1 MISISNLTKQF
12 GSALALD
19 NISFIIPDNAI
30 TAIVGANGAG
40 KTTLLKI
47 LVKLLAADCGEIK
60 YDNIFSIK
68 DFRNRIG
75 YLPEQRGLYADID
88 IETQL
93 LHFAVIRGLTKKEA
107 KNNVSY
113 WLKKFDMTRWSNAN
127 ITSLSKGM
135 QQKIQLISS
144 LVNMPTMLFMDEPL
158 SGLDPINFRYFCSI
172 LKEYQKDFNATIV
185 LSTHN
190 MKSVEQICSN
200 VAILN
205 KSKLKDFGTIS
216 DLKRRY
222 ATSGTYRIVTK
233 KNKSLEDR
241 VNLPSIF
248 KDFSI
253 KSEDINSEF
262 VELELSSSKN
272 NISLIE
278 AMAFITKAIPN
289 IEIISCSESIPTMED
304 IFVEINE

>member
-93 LHFAVIRGLTKKEA
+93 LHFAVIRGLTKKR
-107 KNNVSY
+107 
-113 WLKKFDMTRWSNAN
+113 LK
-127 ITSLSKGM
+127 
-135 QQKIQLISS
+135 
-144 LVNMPTMLFMDEPL
+144 TM
-158 SGLDPINFRYFCSI
+158 FRI
-172 LKEYQKDFNATIV
+172 
-185 LSTHN
+185 
-190 MKSVEQICSN
+190 
-200 VAILN
+200 
-205 KSKLKDFGTIS
+205 G
-216 DLKRRY
+216 
-222 ATSGTYRIVTK
+222 
-233 KNKSLEDR
+233 
-241 VNLPSIF
+241 
-248 KDFSI
+248 
-253 KSEDINSEF
+253 
-262 VELELSSSKN
+262 
-272 NISLIE
+272 
-278 AMAFITKAIPN
+278 
-289 IEIISCSESIPTMED
+289 
-304 IFVEINE
+304 

>member
-1 MISISNLTKQF
+1 MISISNITKHF

-19 NISFIIPDNAI
+19 DVSFNIPTNAI
-30 TAIVGANGAG
+30 TAIVGSNGAG

-47 LVKLLAADCGEIK
+47 LVKLLDADYGEVN
-60 YDNIFSIK
+60 YDNISSIK
-68 DFRNRIG
+68 DFRRKIG
-75 YLPEQRGLYADID
+75 YLPEQRGLYTDID

-93 LHFAVIRGLTKKEA
+93 LHFATIRGLAKKEA
-107 KNNVSY
+107 SQNVSY
-113 WLKKFDMTRWSNAN
+113 WLRKFDMHRWAQAK

-144 LVNMPTMLFMDEPL
+144 LVNMPTLLFMDEPL
-158 SGLDPINFRYFCSI
+158 SGLDPLNFRYFCSI
-172 LKEYQKDFNATIV
+172 IKEYQKDFNATIV

-205 KSKLKDFGTIS
+205 KSKLRDFGTIS

-222 ATSGTYRIVTK
+222 ATSGTYRIIAKKTK
-233 KNKSLEDR
+233 DLENR
-241 VNLPSIF
+241 MNPTFVSQ
-248 KDFSI
+248 DFSI
-253 KSEDINSEF
+253 DSEDINSEF
-262 VELELSSSKN
+262 VQLELSSPRDGL
-272 NISLIE
+272 SLLD
-278 AMAFITKAIPN
+278 AMAFITKTIPD

>member
-1 MISISNLTKQF
+1 M
-12 GSALALD
+12 ALD

-233 KNKSLEDR
+233 KI
-241 VNLPSIF
+241 NLW
-248 KDFSI
+248 KT
-253 KSEDINSEF
+253 E
-262 VELELSSSKN
+262 
-272 NISLIE
+272 
-278 AMAFITKAIPN
+278 
-289 IEIISCSESIPTMED
+289 
-304 IFVEINE
+304 

>member
-233 KNKSLEDR
+233 NKSLEDR

-262 VELELSSSKN
+262 VELELSSSKD

>member
-1 MISISNLTKQF
+1 M
-12 GSALALD
+12 ALD

-233 KNKSLEDR
+233 KIKSLEDR

-262 VELELSSSKN
+262 VELELSSSKD